1 MCKIP
6 SNMKLLFFGV
16 LGLAPG
22 HCSEKCEILQVRR
35 DDQSRYHNLKPPSSL
50 GSGWNEVHC
59 PPADL
64 VQIRNIQRPN
74 RSFTPVQMF
83 HTHTRPEPGQPW
95 KARGRK
101 SGTQTTGKRP
111 KTAQEGE
118 GNGRTS
124 RTNLHGE
131 TDLTKTGH
139 TPKPH
144 DTLQG
149 GTGEELRIEWGTS
162 WWRGWNNQNN

>member
-6 SNMKLLFFGV
+6 SKMKWLFFGV

-35 DDQSRYHNLKPPSSL
+35 DDQSRYHNLKPPSSV

-74 RSFTPVQMF
+74 RSFTSVQMF
-83 HTHTRPEPGQPW
+83 HTHTNPHTHPHTHSNFYT
-95 KARGRK
+95 RK
-101 SGTQTTGKRP
+101 LLHTNTFTHKSFYTQKLLHTNTFTHRSFYTQKLLHIEAFTH
-111 KTAQEGE
+111 KSFYAQ
-118 GNGRTS
+118 
-124 RTNLHGE
+124 
-131 TDLTKTGH
+131 KIF
-139 TPKPH
+139 P
-144 DTLQG
+144 
-149 GTGEELRIEWGTS
+149 
-162 WWRGWNNQNN
+162 

>member
-6 SNMKLLFFGV
+6 SDMKLLFFGV

-35 DDQSRYHNLKPPSSL
+35 DDTSRYHNLKPPSSL

-101 SGTQTTGKRP
+101 SGHKRRAKGQKQRRKGRGTDGPPEPTYTARRTWPKQGTHLNPTTHYRGARGK
-111 KTAQEGE
+111 
-118 GNGRTS
+118 N
-124 RTNLHGE
+124 
-131 TDLTKTGH
+131 
-139 TPKPH
+139 
-144 DTLQG
+144 
-149 GTGEELRIEWGTS
+149 
-162 WWRGWNNQNN
+162 